1 MRKCLYTEDHVP
13 LAIVELRP
21 SIAGY
26 LQYLTKGHCG
36 HEFSVL
42 LPPPRSTIAKATE
55 AGGID
60 SVSVPLVDYA
70 VRIAVEWVRHR
81 GQEPDPECRLILR
94 ETRGGGRRLREL
106 LMGPIGPWGSPACQS
121 LWAFEDA
128 FGRIV
133 PHLEYP

>member
-26 LQYLTKGHCG
+26 LQSLTKGNCG
-36 HEFSVL
+36 NELFVL
-42 LPPPRSTIAKATE
+42 VPPPRPTIAKATE
-55 AGGID
+55 IAADID
-60 SVSVPLVDYA
+60 SASVPLVDYV
-70 VRIAVEWVRHR
+70 VRIAVAWVRHR

-94 ETRGGGRRLREL
+94 ETRGGRRLREL
-106 LMGPIGPWGSPACQS
+106 LMGPIGPWGSPTCQS
-121 LWAFEDA
+121 LWAFEYA